1 MKLTVKPGYEKRKRT
16 SPQKQT
22 TATSSSSTSTIKRTL
37 SQPESLDVIET
48 DVEDAN
54 KQPQSVRRS
63 WVWLHWR
70 PAKAV
75 CQVIMKNNQKCGS
88 MLKKDRSSSTKN
100 SHDHLE
106 KLHKLIDPKASK
118 KIDKSQTDLACWAKS
133 GKVAPK
139 ATNLLPSFNASTNL
153 LGCVAHVI
161 NLGAKAGM
169 VVLRGIEDDGEEE
182 EISMVDNDSDKP
194 HPSRSVMRIS
204 NLTSTPDR
212 AAVNLRTI
220 LKRIH
225 SMCTYVRLTPQCR
238 EQFREVVGFAQPDLR
253 DSGARLTTLKIDV
266 STRWNSTFEM
276 FERAIQ
282 LRRSCDHCCEE
293 NTETR
298 PYLLSP
304 SEGDQAANVMNLLQP
319 LSEATTLL
327 CGSHYPTINKALP
340 IYIVLMKHLKQIEH
354 NLYNQ
359 SQLIQ
364 PATQIITKLEQY
376 LLAALIKPVYI
387 CA

>member
-1 MKLTVKPGYEKRKRT
+1 M
-16 SPQKQT
+16 
-22 TATSSSSTSTIKRTL
+22 A
-37 SQPESLDVIET
+37 
-48 DVEDAN
+48 
-54 KQPQSVRRS
+54 RR
-63 WVWLHWR
+63 L
-70 PAKAV
+70 
-75 CQVIMKNNQKCGS
+75 QI
-88 MLKKDRSSSTKN
+88 
-100 SHDHLE
+100 
-106 KLHKLIDPKASK
+106 
-118 KIDKSQTDLACWAKS
+118 
-133 GKVAPK
+133 
-139 ATNLLPSFNASTNL
+139 LLPSFNASTNL

-194 HPSRSVMRIS
+194 HPS
-204 NLTSTPDR
+204 
-212 AAVNLRTI
+212 
-220 LKRIH
+220 
-225 SMCTYVRLTPQCR
+225 RLTPQCR

-387 CA
+387 CAMILDPTFKTQICQKNKAFLEEYYKLSVNIILVTFREAARQLEPKDTTTQPTPSTSSGIAKKPSLSSSELHGPVAVLEAEIDCYLKEDLKPEKTDAPSYWAVQQKNYPVLSKMARRFLAVPATSAASERVSSRGRQIVSWQRSSLDPVTIKQLLCLKKWYQLINSPL